1 MKMRCLFL
9 GALLFWIFLINV
21 RGENY
26 PHPPPGEVWGGYLEA
41 MDETRSQLAQILG
54 QVPSGEA
61 GRASPSFAKLQKIQ
75 SLLDQAATSKLQT
88 SLFALVPSLAGVLQE
103 QNPPPFV
110 AASIGPLANLSVPL
124 IATAGTHVEQQKG
137 AVAEAVLT
145 SFVEMFAVNGLVS
158 ESNWEDRS
166 MPVDAPGVLILD
178 AAAVVAQL
186 KTRPWRQARQFLN
199 EATTAGGFF
208 ARYIG
213 SGDGLAV
220 LKTKYAANRAAIDA
234 KFSEL
239 KAWADQQERQ
249 AEDSG

>member
-1 MKMRCLFL
+1 M
-9 GALLFWIFLINV
+9 
-21 RGENY
+21 
-26 PHPPPGEVWGGYLEA
+26 
-41 MDETRSQLAQILG
+41 
-54 QVPSGEA
+54 
-61 GRASPSFAKLQKIQ
+61 
-75 SLLDQAATSKLQT
+75 DQAATSKLQT

-145 SFVEMFAVNGLVS
+145 SFVDLFAVNGLVA
-158 ESNWEDRS
+158 EPNWEDRS

-186 KTRPWRQARQFLN
+186 KARPWRQAKQFLN

-208 ARYIG
+208 ARYTG

-220 LKTKYAANRAAIDA
+220 LKTKYAANRAAIDV

-239 KAWADQQERQ
+239 KAWAD
-249 AEDSG
+249 